1 MKRKWEG
8 ITGMQLPKKLRT
20 SEAENNNNNVA
31 TQQRKSAASK
41 TVLKKSKAT
50 KKTVAAP
57 PPPIAEMPPH
67 PDDKINVD
75 NMIVNDL
82 RKELRKR
89 QLSTSGRKAELQ
101 TRLREYLAEAKQTR
115 EAEWAAKHAA
125 VITTVVEEEEE
136 DEDDEEEVIE
146 ETTTKIKQVKID
158 SGKKNV
164 NEMDVVMEDANEE
177 TADVSMR
184 SVSDEASM
192 PVVQN
197 KKSDPPAAK
206 NVENPSVMKKKKQQ
220 LAPKSALK
228 SSKYTSSSAGQ
239 NTPQI
244 DDVEKQSSKQMP
256 SSSVKEQL
264 VPTKIS
270 DSSVDSAAI
279 SKSSKVQPS
288 SVQKT
293 KLTSS
298 TASGS
303 AFKANVGGGTASGSN
318 SKLMEKKKVLSAASE
333 ARKARLAEMRQKVR
347 DCLFVFVCI
356 EYNIFIDTPS
366 HHVCINF
373 IQQAKPTAGASS
385 ATKPPPSHSKYAPS
399 SSLKKMASSSTL
411 GENKP
416 SSIMAKMREKAAAEK
431 NSETSSS
438 TKAPQQPVMKS
449 TLALSSANSIK
460 PSQVKASQ
468 KHAMKPSPSTALK
481 SIHDPANKPSMSQA
495 KKTSPKKVVKPLSPM
510 QTYEMS
516 DREEE
521 ESDSDSDSDEEYERQ
536 RPKKQVPEWA
546 QKSNLHRALERQF
559 ADGPNRMD
567 PDKIFG
573 ECLTCNLEQIFDK
586 KKSRYQRRTSS
597 GNWSKDHVTLTEKRS
612 YKKTMGLS
620 GM

>member
-8 ITGMQLPKKLRT
+8 ITGMPLPKKLRT
-20 SEAENNNNNVA
+20 SEAENNNNVA
-31 TQQRKSAASK
+31 QQKKTAASK

-50 KKTVAAP
+50 KTAAAAA
-57 PPPIAEMPPH
+57 PPIAEMPPH

-75 NMIVNDL
+75 KMIVNDL

-125 VITTVVEEEEE
+125 VTTTVVEEEEE
-136 DEDDEEEVIE
+136 NVDEEEVIE

-164 NEMDVVMEDANEE
+164 NEMDVVMEDVNEE

-184 SVSDEASM
+184 SVSDEAM

-206 NVENPSVMKKKKQQ
+206 SVENPSVMKKKQQ

-228 SSKYTSSSAGQ
+228 TSKYTSSSAGQ
-239 NTPQI
+239 STPQI
-244 DDVEKQSSKQMP
+244 DDVAEKQSSKHMP

-264 VPTKIS
+264 IPTKIS
-270 DSSVDSAAI
+270 DSSVDSAAV
-279 SKSSKVQPS
+279 SKSAKVQPS

-293 KLTSS
+293 KVLTSS
-298 TASGS
+298 TPSGS
-303 AFKANVGGGTASGSN
+303 AFKANVGGGASGSN

-347 DCLFVFVCI
+347 DCLFCYIVSITQVLDI
-356 EYNIFIDTPS
+356 LSHLFILIYT
-366 HHVCINF
+366 N
-373 IQQAKPTAGASS
+373 QAKPTAGVSS

-431 NSETSSS
+431 NSETSS

-449 TLALSSANSIK
+449 TLASKSIVSSANSIK

-481 SIHDPANKPSMSQA
+481 SIHDPANKPPMSQV
-495 KKTSPKKVVKPLSPM
+495 KKASPKKVVKPLSPM

-559 ADGPNRMD
+559 ADGPHRMD

-597 GNWSKDHVTLTEKRS
+597 GNWSKDHVTLTEKRT

-620 GM
+620 GV

>member
-1 MKRKWEG
+1 M
-8 ITGMQLPKKLRT
+8 
-20 SEAENNNNNVA
+20 
-31 TQQRKSAASK
+31 
-41 TVLKKSKAT
+41 
-50 KKTVAAP
+50 
-57 PPPIAEMPPH
+57 
-67 PDDKINVD
+67 
-75 NMIVNDL
+75 
-82 RKELRKR
+82 
-89 QLSTSGRKAELQ
+89 
-101 TRLREYLAEAKQTR
+101 
-115 EAEWAAKHAA
+115 
-125 VITTVVEEEEE
+125 
-136 DEDDEEEVIE
+136 
-146 ETTTKIKQVKID
+146 KID

-184 SVSDEASM
+184 SVSDEAM
-192 PVVQN
+192 PVMQN
-197 KKSDPPAAK
+197 KKSDPPATK
-206 NVENPSVMKKKKQQ
+206 SVENPSAMKKKKQQ

-228 SSKYTSSSAGQ
+228 TSKYTSSAAGQ
-239 NTPQI
+239 STLQI
-244 DDVEKQSSKQMP
+244 DDVVEKQSSKHMP

-270 DSSVDSAAI
+270 DSSVDSAAV
-279 SKSSKVQPS
+279 SKSAKVQPS
-288 SVQKT
+288 SVQKI
-293 KLTSS
+293 KVLTSS
-298 TASGS
+298 TPSGS
-303 AFKANVGGGTASGSN
+303 AFKANVSGGTTSGSN

-333 ARKARLAEMRQKVR
+333 ARKARLAEMRQK
-347 DCLFVFVCI
+347 
-356 EYNIFIDTPS
+356 
-366 HHVCINF
+366 
-373 IQQAKPTAGASS
+373 AKPTAGVSS

-438 TKAPQQPVMKS
+438 KAPPQQAVMKS
-449 TLALSSANSIK
+449 STLASKSIVSSSNSIK

-468 KHAMKPSPSTALK
+468 TTALK
-481 SIHDPANKPSMSQA
+481 SIHDPANKPSMSQV
-495 KKTSPKKVVKPLSPM
+495 KKASPKKVVKPLSPM

>member
-8 ITGMQLPKKLRT
+8 ITGMPLPKKLRT

-31 TQQRKSAASK
+31 TQQKKSAASK

-50 KKTVAAP
+50 TKTVAAAP
-57 PPPIAEMPPH
+57 PQMPPH

-75 NMIVNDL
+75 KMIVNDL

-136 DEDDEEEVIE
+136 DEEEVVE

-177 TADVSMR
+177 EVADVSMR
-184 SVSDEASM
+184 SVSDEAM

-206 NVENPSVMKKKKQQ
+206 SVENPSVMKKKQQ

-228 SSKYTSSSAGQ
+228 TSKYTSSSSAGQ
-239 NTPQI
+239 STPQI
-244 DDVEKQSSKQMP
+244 DDVVEKQSTKQIP

-270 DSSVDSAAI
+270 DSSVDSAAV

-293 KLTSS
+293 KVLTSS
-298 TASGS
+298 TPSGS
-303 AFKANVGGGTASGSN
+303 AFKANVGGGVSGSN

-347 DCLFVFVCI
+347 DCLFVLSHCVFLPNTHLTMSTSLFV
-356 EYNIFIDTPS
+356 T
-366 HHVCINF
+366 
-373 IQQAKPTAGASS
+373 G
-385 ATKPPPSHSKYAPS
+385 
-399 SSLKKMASSSTL
+399 
-411 GENKP
+411 
-416 SSIMAKMREKAAAEK
+416 
-431 NSETSSS
+431 
-438 TKAPQQPVMKS
+438 
-449 TLALSSANSIK
+449 
-460 PSQVKASQ
+460 
-468 KHAMKPSPSTALK
+468 
-481 SIHDPANKPSMSQA
+481 
-495 KKTSPKKVVKPLSPM
+495 KT
-510 QTYEMS
+510 YC
-516 DREEE
+516 R
-521 ESDSDSDSDEEYERQ
+521 
-536 RPKKQVPEWA
+536 
-546 QKSNLHRALERQF
+546 
-559 ADGPNRMD
+559 
-567 PDKIFG
+567 
-573 ECLTCNLEQIFDK
+573 C
-586 KKSRYQRRTSS
+586 
-597 GNWSKDHVTLTEKRS
+597 
-612 YKKTMGLS
+612 
-620 GM
+620 